1 MRPTCLTELV
11 ERGQAPPRGG
21 APPARWSWAG
31 DLAMV
36 SRSAARTLD
45 HPSDDTSEL
54 LASARRLLDEAWPSI
69 EPVGLS
75 LLGVSLSNLSE
86 RSAVQMGLDFSGR
99 DRTLLDSTLDAVTER
114 FGSGAIT
121 RGSLLGRAPVETPV
135 LPDPPPEG

>member
-1 MRPTCLTELV
+1 MELGW
-11 ERGQAPPRGG
+11 R
-21 APPARWSWAG
+21 